1 MKKDKIRIQLNGGET
16 IQKLAIRNLIG
27 WTETFPNLPG
37 IDFVFDKF
45 FMSFNI
51 VLI

>member
-16 IQKLAIRNLIG
+16 IKKLAIRNLIG
-27 WTETFPNLPG
+27 WSETFPNLPS

-45 FMSFNI
+45 
-51 VLI
+51 LCLLT